1 MRSLLTLLVLVTL
14 SHGVTA
20 QVDFHVCTGYYDFN
34 KDDYTVD
41 RVFAEDAT
49 SFFVQAHTGTY
60 PDQKVL
66 FMRYDR
72 QTCAVELNKLLSVPG
87 EKGKEHL
94 FQGIQSIPGGMCLFS
109 SYHDK
114 KADVNTLYATRI
126 DRDGNVV
133 SAPVEVDV
141 IRDVTNNK
149 QGVYDVVF
157 SRKRARIAT
166 YRNINYWPKDPVK
179 FTVKVMD
186 TELKQQWSK
195 EVQLPGYKAEDI
207 TFKQYRVDEAGNVY
221 MLVMLALT
229 DAEKSRYPDEF
240 FKPSILFFA
249 SGDGAMTQHDLM
261 IPPGE
266 GMRLGV
272 AFDFNDRQQ
281 VVASGIVDR
290 MNKGISS
297 HLSSTCFVTFD
308 ARDPATPAMK
318 VVPLST
324 EFLNSWLEDPKLTSS
339 KRLDNYYALRL
350 QALPDGGALGVFGD
364 RGQWNKLR
372 KEGNLIIIRYAADG
386 AVMWERV
393 ILKDQAGN
401 NRMENHYSHYELFDG
416 NKLYFLY
423 NDHQE
428 NIGAKTMR
436 DIKPIEDY
444 EKESV
449 IVVRSIDL
457 DGNVKDEQW
466 AWPTTPPLML
476 VSHKAFPVTDDLFYF
491 LPWEKGK
498 CKGPNK
504 EECRSF
510 GRIAFTH

>member
-1 MRSLLTLLVLVTL
+1 MRPFLAFLLLAFVRIPLL
-14 SHGVTA
+14 A
-20 QVDFHVCTGYYDFN
+20 QTDFHVCTGYYDFN

-72 QTCAVELNKLLSVPG
+72 ETCAVELKKLLAVPA
-87 EKGKEHL
+87 EQGKEQM
-94 FQGIQSIPGGMCLFS
+94 FEGIQSIQGGMCLFS

-114 KADVNTLYATRI
+114 KTDSNTLYATRI
-126 DRDGNVV
+126 DRDGNPLA
-133 SAPVEVDV
+133 APVEVDV

-157 SRKRARIAT
+157 SRDRGRIAT

-186 TELKQQWSK
+186 TELKQLWSK
-195 EVQLPGYKAEDI
+195 EVQLPGYTGEDI
-207 TFKQYRVDEAGNVY
+207 IFQTYRVDDAGNVY
-221 MLVMLALT
+221 MHVSLKLN
-229 DAEKSRYPDEF
+229 DAEKAGRPDDF
-240 FKPSILFFA
+240 YKQTILFFENG
-249 SGDGAMTQHDLM
+249 SGTMTQHDLM
-261 IPPGE
+261 IPPG
-266 GMRLGV
+266 GGQRLG
-272 AFDFNDRQQ
+272 ASFDFNGKQEIM
-281 VVASGIVDR
+281 VIGLVDEL
-290 MNKGISS
+290 NKGIST
-297 HLSSTCFVTFD
+297 HLSSTYFAKFD
-308 ARDPATPAMK
+308 ARDPAMK
-318 VVPLST
+318 VMKVAPLST
-324 EFLNSWLEDPKLTSS
+324 AFLNTWLEDPKLTTS
-339 KRLDNYYALRL
+339 KRLDNYYALKL
-350 QALPDGGALGVFGD
+350 HALPDGGALGIFGD

-416 NKLYFLY
+416 NKLYFIY
-423 NDHQE
+423 NDHKE
-428 NIGAKTMR
+428 NIGAKTMS

-444 EKESV
+444 EKEST
-449 IVVRSIDL
+449 IVVRTVAL
-457 DGNVKDEQW
+457 DGTVQDEAW
-466 AWPTTPPLML
+466 AWPTTPPLLL
-476 VSHKAFPVTDDLFYF
+476 VSHKAFYVNDDLFYF
-491 LPWEKGK
+491 LPWEIGK
-498 CKGPNK
+498 CRGPNK

-510 GRIAFTH
+510 GRIAFSH